1 MKKLKL
7 YTALLISMSLGTASA
22 GEGLLALTT
31 VPQDADIYVD
41 CQLKAKTTPVILP
54 LPSGNHQI
62 EVKKDGQ
69 QIRLNLLI
77 TDGAVITKKFVL
89 IDSPP
94 SLFFKGKKV
103 NISEIID
110 PKRDSF
116 ETEQAFQA
124 RRQHLL
130 ENREALIEVFNQ
142 AVQQHDL
149 NYQAGAAYLDK
160 EAYDINSK
168 IFPVRIEWK
177 AWAKGFDLP
186 KQSYIF
192 ATVDQAKALWQE
204 GQQKPVFISLAYE
217 DNQIKASKFMLTGMD
232 KKWPVVNSFRDSLLD
247 EQFGPKMAIIPAGD
261 FLMGDIQGTG
271 YQNEQPVHQVSVGSF
286 AMSVYE
292 ITFADYDLFTQATG
306 REPLNDQGWGRDN
319 RPVINVS
326 WEEATAYVEWLSQE
340 TGQNYRLPTEA
351 EWEYAARAGTT
362 TQYWWGNEIDTDKAN
377 CAGCDKQWDYTA
389 PTGSFAPNPF
399 GLYDTAGNVREWTC
413 SAYEKKYQGAELRC
427 ANQDDDNQLRVVR
440 GGSWYNWP
448 RQLRAADRSWK
459 AVNIRVNN
467 VGFRVVRR

>member
-7 YTALLISMSLGTASA
+7 YTALLISMSLGTAFA

-31 VPQDADIYVD
+31 VPQDAEIYVD

-54 LPSGNHQI
+54 LSSGNHQI
-62 EVKKDGQ
+62 EIKKDGQ
-69 QIRLNLLI
+69 EVRLNLLM
-77 TDGAVITKKFVL
+77 TDGAVIAKKLVL

-94 SLFFKGKKV
+94 SLFFKGNKV
-103 NISEIID
+103 NISEISD

-116 ETEQAFQA
+116 ETEAAFQA
-124 RRQHLL
+124 RRQDLL
-130 ENREALIEVFNQ
+130 ENRDALIEVFNQ

-149 NYQAGAAYLDK
+149 NYQAGVAYLDK

-177 AWAKGFDLP
+177 AWAKVFDLP

-204 GQQKPVFISLAYE
+204 GQQKPVFISLASE
-217 DNQIKASKFMLTGMD
+217 DNQIKANKFMLTGMD
-232 KKWPVVNSFRDSLLD
+232 KKWPIVNTFRDSLLD
-247 EQFGPKMAIIPAGD
+247 VQFGPKMVIIPTGN
-261 FLMGDIQGTG
+261 FMMGDIQGTG

-319 RPVINVS
+319 RPVINIS
-326 WEEATAYVEWLSQE
+326 WQEATAYVEWLSEQ

-362 TQYWWGNEIDTDKAN
+362 TQYWWGNEIGSDKAN
-377 CAGCDKQWDYTA
+377 CANCDKQWDYTA

-413 SAYEKKYQGAELRC
+413 SAYEKEYQGAELRC
-427 ANQDDDNQLRVVR
+427 ATQDEENQLRVIR

-459 AVNIRVNN
+459 AADIQVNN
-467 VGFRVVRR
+467 VGFRIVRR

>member
-7 YTALLISMSLGTASA
+7 YTAILISLSLGAVSA

-31 VPQDADIYVD
+31 VPQDADIYVN

-54 LPSGNHQI
+54 LASGNHQI
-62 EVKKDGQ
+62 EIKKDGQ
-69 QIRLNLLI
+69 QVKFNLLM
-77 TDGAVITKKFVL
+77 TDGAVIAKKFVL

-103 NISEIID
+103 NISEILD
-110 PKRDSF
+110 TKRDSF

-124 RRQHLL
+124 RRQGLL
-130 ENREALIEVFNQ
+130 ENRQALIEVFNQ

-149 NYQAGAAYLDK
+149 DYQAGVAYLDK
-160 EAYDINSK
+160 TAYDIDSK
-168 IFPVRIEWK
+168 IFPVRIEWNK
-177 AWAKGFDLP
+177 WAKVFDLP

-192 ATVDQAKALWQE
+192 TTVDQAKALWQE
-204 GQQKPVFISLAYE
+204 GQQKPVFISLASE
-217 DNQIKASKFMLTGMD
+217 NNQIKPSQFMLTGIE
-232 KKWPVVNSFRDSLLD
+232 KQWPVVNSFRDSLGDVQL
-247 EQFGPKMAIIPAGD
+247 PKMVIIPTGK
-261 FLMGDIQGTG
+261 FMMGDIQGTG

-286 AMSVYE
+286 AMSVNE
-292 ITFADYDLFTQATG
+292 ITFADYDIFTQATE
-306 REPLNDQGWGRDN
+306 REPLNDQGWGREN

-326 WEEATAYVEWLSQE
+326 WEEAIAYVEWLSQE

-362 TQYWWGNEIDTDKAN
+362 TQYWWGNEIGTDKAN
-377 CAGCDKQWDYTA
+377 CEGCDKQWDYTA

-399 GLYDTAGNVREWTC
+399 GLYDTAGNVKEWTC
-413 SAYEKKYQGAELRC
+413 SAYEKQYQGQELHC
-427 ANQDDDNQLRVVR
+427 ANQNEENQLRVIR

-448 RQLRAADRSWK
+448 KQLRSADRSWK
-459 AVNIRVNN
+459 AVDIRVNN
-467 VGFRVVRR
+467 VGFRIVRR